1 MQQLWTALRNM
12 KIEAALASVEADR
25 LSILSLIELG
35 PGFAVV
41 CAFCVHRQIQSMV
54 LWQVNS
60 KVRAKLQA
68 WFVHAAGCQAQRSPM
83 PLLC

>member
-35 PGFAVV
+35 PGFALV
-41 CAFCVHRQIQSMV
+41 CASVCIDEIQSIV

-68 WFVHAAGCQAQRSPM
+68 WFVHAAGCQAQRSLM
-83 PLLC
+83 PLLR